1 MAGHPDDEFHPP
13 TSDDPSWAETCWFTF
28 TVPERRLSG
37 QLYPF
42 FSPNLGVAAGAAIF
56 WDRLDD
62 DPNRCAYFKQL
73 WHLPIP
79 EEPLSDIR
87 LANGIRYQCL
97 EPQRRFLV
105 QYEDQDRGELSVDLL
120 FEAVTPPHYLAGSHL
135 DQPGRFTG
143 TIVLHGETILVDS
156 FGFRDRSWGPRPQIG
171 PDIGHSG
178 AGHGGYSYATA
189 GERDAFHS
197 ITLDWGSG
205 CTNIHGYLLRD
216 GEWAA
221 LTTGSRSVLERDP
234 VSRHPRRV
242 RLDAVDG
249 LGRSLVAEGEA
260 LNSIGVLLNPNLYT
274 VNGLFRWTFSDGDG
288 ASHVVAFGEDHDNWS
303 MSAAR
308 TFLRS

>member
-1 MAGHPDDEFHPP
+1 M
-13 TSDDPSWAETCWFTF
+13 
-28 TVPERRLSG
+28 
-37 QLYPF
+37 YPF

-87 LANGIRYQCL
+87 LANGIKYQCL
-97 EPQRRFLV
+97 KPPRRFLV
-105 QYEDQDRGELSVDLL
+105 QYEEQDHGELSVDLL

-189 GERDAFHS
+189 GNATPSTRSPWTGARAARTS
-197 ITLDWGSG
+197 TATCSATASG
-205 CTNIHGYLLRD
+205 LR
-216 GEWAA
+216 
-221 LTTGSRSVLERDP
+221 SRPGRGRCWRSNRP

-274 VNGLFRWTFSDGDG
+274 VNGLFRWTFSDGGDG